1 MNPHLLLR
9 LPEHHDQPVYWQLC
23 PADIATETLQDNHG
37 EHAIAHGFWPT
48 VSDFIAQY
56 ADTTVSSGTLSGQPI
71 ATMAVTILVPSAR
84 VTLHTLTIQGRLTPA
99 VRQSLPWRLE
109 EELGDDVEDLHV
121 AVLQHGDSQA
131 HLAVIKQADM
141 AQWQGWLT
149 NARVITKRWVPD
161 ALMLPI
167 EENQCRLLQIDD
179 LTIARYGQWQTAVC
193 ESQWLTLFMDG
204 LKKEHPELTFLET
217 EQHASA
223 PLTLLAPQ
231 AGNTQLN
238 LLQGQW
244 QPASPWRQR
253 LLPWCS
259 TALMACLL
267 LILVTAHSVLK
278 TRQLEQ
284 TAASYQ
290 QQANNIYRQL
300 FPGERVVRLQSQM
313 RQKLAA
319 LQQPEET
326 SQSMLAMLAQI
337 TPVLNAFPELQASSM
352 AFTVNTREG
361 ARQSLRI
368 QAQASDFEV
377 FTRFREQF
385 EQDLNRGEGLT
396 IAIEALERTGDT
408 VTGMLVI
415 SGGVS

>member
-23 PADIATETLQDNHG
+23 LAIATETLQDNP
-37 EHAIAHGFWPT
+37 EQYRIAHGFWPT

-56 ADTTVSSGTLSGQPI
+56 ADTTVSSGTFSGQPI
-71 ATMAVTILVPSAR
+71 ATMAVTILVPSSR

-141 AQWQGWLT
+141 TQWQGWLT
-149 NARVITKRWVPD
+149 DAGVITKRWVPD

-217 EQHASA
+217 EQHFSS

-231 AGNTQLN
+231 AGNTPLN
-238 LLQGQW
+238 LLQGKW

-253 LLPWCS
+253 LLPWWS
-259 TALMACLL
+259 TALMACLF
-267 LILVTAHSVLK
+267 LILVTAHSVLE
-278 TRQLEQ
+278 THQLDQ

-290 QQANNIYRQL
+290 QQANSIYQQL

-326 SQSMLAMLAQI
+326 SQSMLAMLARI

-352 AFTVNTREG
+352 TFSVNTREG

-368 QAQASDFEV
+368 QAQAGDFEV

-396 IAIEALERTGDT
+396 IAIEALERTGDE

>member
-23 PADIATETLQDNHG
+23 LAIATETLQDNP
-37 EHAIAHGFWPT
+37 EQYRIAHGFWPT

-56 ADTTVSSGTLSGQPI
+56 ADTTVSSGTFSGQPI
-71 ATMAVTILVPSAR
+71 ATMAVTILVPSSR

-141 AQWQGWLT
+141 TQWQGWLT
-149 NARVITKRWVPD
+149 NAGVITKRWVPD
-161 ALMLPI
+161 ALMLTI

-217 EQHASA
+217 EQHFSS

-231 AGNTQLN
+231 AGNTPLN
-238 LLQGQW
+238 LLQGKW

-253 LLPWCS
+253 LLPWWS
-259 TALMACLL
+259 TALMACLF
-267 LILVTAHSVLK
+267 LILVTAHSVLE
-278 TRQLEQ
+278 THQLDQ

-290 QQANNIYRQL
+290 QQANRIYQQL

-326 SQSMLAMLAQI
+326 SQSMLAMLARI

-352 AFTVNTREG
+352 TFSVNTREG

-368 QAQASDFEV
+368 QAQAGDFEV

-396 IAIEALERTGDT
+396 IAIEALERTGDE